1 MQLMVLVWFVFIYLH
16 VPTSEG
22 VALEAGSVNVWQPN
36 LQTPLHHGGGR
47 DEFVV
52 WQTIQV

>member
-22 VALEAGSVNVWQPN
+22 VALEAGSVNV
-36 LQTPLHHGGGR
+36 
-47 DEFVV
+47 
-52 WQTIQV
+52 